1 MSFSSNKYSN
11 LATSDDEECLTEVKN
26 KKKSKKKKSRK
37 ERRSDKQRRGE
48 RNSSTQGGRD
58 ETCW

>member
-1 MSFSSNKYSN
+1 MSFSSNMYSN
-11 LATSDDEECLTEVKN
+11 LDISDDEECLTEVEN
-26 KKKSKKKKSRK
+26 KKKKSRK

-48 RNSSTQGGRD
+48 RNRSTQGGRD